1 MAETKFS
8 ALKTRIKTAVILL
21 IILAL
26 VVLSGQTAIYFFL
39 CLVALLA
46 QWEFLTLFYPKYK
59 ERPYKCFFC
68 GLGILHF
75 ILSYTLPALP
85 AVFSVGT
92 VALLS
97 AFYALTHFSHENAWA
112 NMKKASIGFISF
124 IYLPLM
130 FSFMGKFS
138 LTQQLLV
145 ISIPIASDTCA
156 YFAGIS
162 FGKHKIWPAVSPKK
176 SVEGCLVG
184 LIASVLVVLYFAYA
198 HHVIHAS
205 FPLLLLLGIILGVL
219 AQLGDF
225 FESALKRTVD
235 IKDSGTLLAGHGGV
249 LDRTDSLI
257 FTIAGF
263 ELFALMLSV
272 F

>member
-21 IILAL
+21 LILFI
-26 VVLSGQTAIYFFL
+26 VLCLGHTAIYSFI
-39 CLVALLA
+39 CLVALLG

-59 ERPYKCFFC
+59 ERGFKLFFC
-68 GLGILHF
+68 SLGVLHF
-75 ILSYTLPALP
+75 IVSYQLPALP
-85 AVFSVGT
+85 LIFNVGV
-92 VALLS
+92 VALCS
-97 AFYALTHFSHENAWA
+97 AFYALTHFSHENAWER
-112 NMKKASIGFISF
+112 MKKAAIGFLSF
-124 IYLPLM
+124 IYVPLI
-130 FSFMGKFS
+130 FGFMSKFS
-138 LTQQLLV
+138 LMQQLLV

-162 FGKHKIWPAVSPKK
+162 FGKHKIWGAVSPKK
-176 SVEGCLVG
+176 SVEGCAVG
-184 LIASVLVVLYFAYA
+184 LAASVLVLLYFAYA

-235 IKDSGTLLAGHGGV
+235 VKDSGSILAGHGGI

-263 ELFALMLSV
+263 ELFALMLTV